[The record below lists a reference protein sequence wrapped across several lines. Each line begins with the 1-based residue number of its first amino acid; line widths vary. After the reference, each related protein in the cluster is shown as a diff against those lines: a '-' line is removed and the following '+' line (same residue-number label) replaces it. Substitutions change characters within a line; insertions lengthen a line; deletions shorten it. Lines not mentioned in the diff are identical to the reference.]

1 MAKKKSGS
9 DKKGTDK
16 KQYSD
21 YPIKTLFQM
30 SMLIASIAFILMYN
44 ANTVDILPIV
54 YRSFLVFAI
63 CAVFGGGIMLTIV
76 SILGKIRDREAEETR
91 RRIEQEQREFLES
104 QMRLQEEI
112 NKLNSEHFHK
122 E

>member
-1 MAKKKSGS
+1 MAKKKK
-9 DKKGTDK
+9 DDEKKGKDK

-30 SMLIASIAFILMYN
+30 SLLVACIAFVLMYN
-44 ANTVDILPIV
+44 ASAVEILPIV

-63 CAVFGGGIMLTIV
+63 CAIFGGGIMLTIV

-91 RRIEQEQREFLES
+91 RRIEQEQKEFLES
-104 QMRLQEEI
+104 QIRLQEEI
-112 NKLNSEHFHK
+112 HKLSNEHFQK